1 MNKANKYLYNYP
13 QLSLGI
19 QEGMSQSEE
28 YRNIVRKG
36 IMPDKLAFPFELSGE
51 EDEYTIDTPAGEVNV
66 LYLPDRAIF
75 EYFIKVLAHRNE
87 PVEIPLSMGASLIS
101 GINSWRKIYAHKE
114 EYLQS
119 GKDDWDEE
127 FARFISVKEN
137 YKDTVLI
144 VSKGYYSA
152 LKPEYINMN
161 SDEWLEKSKTIRIY
175 HEISHYISRKLFI
188 ENKEVLR
195 DEIVADAIGFIAAF
209 GYYDSLL
216 ARKVLG
222 IDNEKFN
229 RDGRLINYVSEEE
242 LDIYIDR
249 AHKIIDTLDDYFKF
263 RNLGDIFNV
272 LLDIERTKVAIWKI
286 D

>member
-51 EDEYTIDTPAGEVNV
+51 EDEYTIDTPAGEVSV

-127 FARFISVKEN
+127 FTRFISIKEN

-242 LDIYIDR
+242 LDIYIER
-249 AHKIIDTLDDYFKF
+249 AHKIIDTLDDYFKS
-263 RNLGDIFNV
+263 RDIGDIFNV
-272 LLDIERTKVAIWKI
+272 LLDIERTKVAIWKT

>member
-51 EDEYTIDTPAGEVNV
+51 EDEYTIDTPAGEVSV

-127 FARFISVKEN
+127 FTRFISIKEN

-242 LDIYIDR
+242 LDIYIER
-249 AHKIIDTLDDYFKF
+249 AHKIIDTLDDYFKS
-263 RNLGDIFNV
+263 RDIGDIFNV

>member
-272 LLDIERTKVAIWKI
+272 LLDIERTKVALWKT

>member
-1 MNKANKYLYNYP
+1 M
-13 QLSLGI
+13 
-19 QEGMSQSEE
+19 
-28 YRNIVRKG
+28 
-36 IMPDKLAFPFELSGE
+36 
-51 EDEYTIDTPAGEVNV
+51 
-66 LYLPDRAIF
+66 
-75 EYFIKVLAHRNE
+75 
-87 PVEIPLSMGASLIS
+87 SMGASLIS

-127 FARFISVKEN
+127 FTRFISIKEN

-242 LDIYIDR
+242 LDIYIER
-249 AHKIIDTLDDYFKF
+249 AHKIIDTLDDYFKS
-263 RNLGDIFNV
+263 RDIGDIFNV
-272 LLDIERTKVAIWKI
+272 LLDIERTKVAIWKT

>member
-51 EDEYTIDTPAGEVNV
+51 EDEYTIDTPAGEVSV

-87 PVEIPLSMGASLIS
+87 PVEMPLSMGASLIS

-127 FARFISVKEN
+127 FTRFISVKEN

-242 LDIYIDR
+242 LDIYIER
-249 AHKIIDTLDDYFKF
+249 AHKIIDTLDDYFKS
-263 RNLGDIFNV
+263 RDIGDIFNV

>member
-19 QEGMSQSEE
+19 KEGMSQSEE

-127 FARFISVKEN
+127 FTRFISIKEN

-242 LDIYIDR
+242 LDIYIER
-249 AHKIIDTLDDYFKF
+249 AHKIIDTLDDYFKS
-263 RNLGDIFNV
+263 RDIGDIFNV

>member
-51 EDEYTIDTPAGEVNV
+51 EDEYTIDTPAGEVSV

-127 FARFISVKEN
+127 FTRFISIKEN

-242 LDIYIDR
+242 LDIYIER
-249 AHKIIDTLDDYFKF
+249 AHKIIDTLDDYFKS
-263 RNLGDIFNV
+263 RDIGDIFNV
-272 LLDIERTKVAIWKI
+272 LLDIE
-286 D
+286 

>member
-51 EDEYTIDTPAGEVNV
+51 EDEYTIDTPAGEVSV

-242 LDIYIDR
+242 LDIYIER
-249 AHKIIDTLDDYFKF
+249 AHKIIDTLDDYFKS
-263 RNLGDIFNV
+263 RDIGDIFNV

>member
-19 QEGMSQSEE
+19 KEGMSQSEE
-28 YRNIVRKG
+28 YRNIVRRG
-36 IMPDKLAFPFELSGE
+36 IMPDKLTFPFELSGE
-51 EDEYTIDTPAGEVNV
+51 EDEYTLDTPAGEVSV
-66 LYLPDRAIF
+66 LYLPDRTIF
-75 EYFIKVLAHRNE
+75 EYFIKVLAYRNE
-87 PVEIPLSMGASLIS
+87 PTEIPLSMGASLIS

-242 LDIYIDR
+242 LDIYIER
-249 AHKIIDTLDDYFKF
+249 AHKIIDTLDDYFKS
-263 RNLGDIFNV
+263 RDIGDIFNV
-272 LLDIERTKVAIWKI
+272 LLDIERTKVAIWKT

>member
-51 EDEYTIDTPAGEVNV
+51 EDEYTIDTPAGEVSV

-127 FARFISVKEN
+127 FTRFISVKEN

>member
-1 MNKANKYLYNYP
+1 MNKAFKYLYNYP

-19 QEGMSQSEE
+19 KEGMSQSEE
-28 YRNIVRKG
+28 YRNIVRRG
-36 IMPDKLAFPFELSGE
+36 ILPDKLDFPFELSGE
-51 EDEYTIDTPAGEVNV
+51 EDEYTLNTPCGEVNV
-66 LYLPDRAIF
+66 LYLPDRNIF

-127 FARFISVKEN
+127 FTRFISIKEN

-152 LKPEYINMN
+152 LKPEYIDMD

-242 LDIYIDR
+242 LDIYIER
-249 AHKIIDTLDDYFKF
+249 AHKIIDTLDDYFKS
-263 RNLGDIFNV
+263 RDIGDIFNV
-272 LLDIERTKVAIWKI
+272 LLDIEITKVAIWKI

>member
-51 EDEYTIDTPAGEVNV
+51 EDEYTIDTPAGEVSV

-127 FARFISVKEN
+127 FTRFISIKEN

-242 LDIYIDR
+242 LDIYIER

>member
-127 FARFISVKEN
+127 FTRFISVKEN

-242 LDIYIDR
+242 LDIYIER
-249 AHKIIDTLDDYFKF
+249 AHKIIDTLDDYFKS
-263 RNLGDIFNV
+263 RDIGDIFNV

>member
-1 MNKANKYLYNYP
+1 MNKAFKYLYNYP

-19 QEGMSQSEE
+19 KEGMSQSEE
-28 YRNIVRKG
+28 YRNIVRRG
-36 IMPDKLAFPFELSGE
+36 IMPEKLDFPFELSGE
-51 EDEYTIDTPAGEVNV
+51 EDEYTIDTPAGEVSV

-249 AHKIIDTLDDYFKF
+249 AHKIIDTLDDYFKSKDI
-263 RNLGDIFNV
+263 GDIFNV
-272 LLDIERTKVAIWKI
+272 LLDIERTKVAIWKT

>member
-19 QEGMSQSEE
+19 KEGMSQSEE
-28 YRNIVRKG
+28 YRNIVRRG
-36 IMPDKLAFPFELSGE
+36 IMPDKLTFPFELSGE
-51 EDEYTIDTPAGEVNV
+51 EDEYTLDTPAGEVNV

-75 EYFIKVLAHRNE
+75 EYFIKVLAYRNE
-87 PVEIPLSMGASLIS
+87 PIEIPLSMGASLIS

-242 LDIYIDR
+242 LDIYIER
-249 AHKIIDTLDDYFKF
+249 AHKIIDTLDDYFKS
-263 RNLGDIFNV
+263 RDIGDIFNV
-272 LLDIERTKVAIWKI
+272 LLDIERTKVAIGKI

>member
-242 LDIYIDR
+242 LDIYIER

>member
-19 QEGMSQSEE
+19 KEGMSQSEE

>member
-1 MNKANKYLYNYP
+1 MNKANKYLYKYP

-19 QEGMSQSEE
+19 KEGMSQSEE

-75 EYFIKVLAHRNE
+75 EYFIKVLAYRNE

-263 RNLGDIFNV
+263 RNLGDICNV

>member
-19 QEGMSQSEE
+19 KEGMSQSEE
-28 YRNIVRKG
+28 YRNIVRRG
-36 IMPDKLAFPFELSGE
+36 IMPDKLTFPFELSGE
-51 EDEYTIDTPAGEVNV
+51 EDEYTLDTPAGEVNV

>member
-51 EDEYTIDTPAGEVNV
+51 EDEYTIDTPAGEVSV

-127 FARFISVKEN
+127 FTRFISVKEN

-242 LDIYIDR
+242 LDIYIER
-249 AHKIIDTLDDYFKF
+249 AHKIIDTLDDYFKS
-263 RNLGDIFNV
+263 RDIGDIFNV

>member
-19 QEGMSQSEE
+19 KEGMSQSEE

-36 IMPDKLAFPFELSGE
+36 IMPDKLVFPFELSGE
-51 EDEYTIDTPAGEVNV
+51 EDEYTIDTPAGEVSV